1 LVWADPVL
9 GSSGLSRVEREII
22 VWSLRSVLTGCQSPA
37 CSASC
42 GSTSQRRKARS
53 CHGDPRGENIAR
65 AVEKAT
71 ANRCG
76 RYNMGA
82 FASNWA
88 PISTR
93 NSIHLGAA
101 RWPPIFCAR
110 CTAMADEIDS
120 IGQLLVAIRR
130 NRLLPS
136 YTAGVRTWSFCGR
149 QPGPER
155 LCSIATRRR
164 LLAGNIGP
172 IGLSRTSTVMSCN
185 SFKP

>member
-1 LVWADPVL
+1 MILVWADPVL

-65 AVEKAT
+65 AVD
-71 ANRCG
+71 
-76 RYNMGA
+76 
-82 FASNWA
+82 
-88 PISTR
+88 
-93 NSIHLGAA
+93 HLGAA